1 MERPDAAEAFLT
13 RSKPRLLAAAL
24 MLFPALAAGQTLP
37 PPAHRELAR
46 AILEELVEINTTRD
60 SGATRAAEALV
71 RRLKAGGFSAEDIQ
85 LVGPKPRKQN
95 LVVRLRGREKAKP
108 ILFLAHL
115 DVVEARRED
124 WSVDPFQLTER
135 DGYFYGRGTMDI
147 KGEAAGLVA
156 NLLRLRAEGFV
167 PGRDIIVAL
176 TDDEEGG
183 DDNGVQ
189 WLLQHRPELVQAGY
203 VINTDAGGGQIDGG
217 RRRRMPVQT
226 SEKIYATYRLEVTS
240 AGGHSSLP
248 TPDNAIYTLSEGLT
262 RLAHFNFPVQLNPS
276 TRAFFARLAQQETGK
291 LASDLKAVSGP
302 KPDLRAAARL
312 SRIPHYNSS
321 MRTTCVATML
331 EAGHAENALPQRARA
346 TMQCRLLPGE
356 SPERIRE
363 TLARVVADSTI
374 RVTLP
379 EEPGPSP
386 ASPPSPEVMAAVE
399 RVTGAMWP
407 GVIVLP
413 VMDPWTTDGRYFRA
427 AGTPVYGVSGV
438 FYDVS
443 DVRAHGKD
451 ERILVRS
458 FYEGVEFSYR
468 LLKDLGTVSN

>member
-1 MERPDAAEAFLT
+1 MLSR
-13 RSKPRLLAAAL
+13 PRLLVAAL
-24 MLFPALAAGQTLP
+24 MLLPAVGTGQALP

-46 AILEELVEINTTRD
+46 AIFQELIQINTTRD
-60 SGATRAAEALV
+60 SGATRAAAALAQ
-71 RRLKAGGFSAEDIQ
+71 RLKAGGFSAEAVQ

-95 LVVRLRGREKAKP
+95 LVVRLRGRAKAQP

-147 KGEAAGLVA
+147 KGEAAGLIT

-167 PGRDIIVAL
+167 PDRDIIVAL

-189 WLLQHRPELVQAGY
+189 WLLQHRPELVQAAY

-226 SEKIYATYRLEVTS
+226 SEKVYATFRLEVTS

-248 TPDNAIYTLSEGLT
+248 TPDNAIYTLSEGLN

-291 LASDLKAVSGP
+291 LASDLKAVSGT
-302 KPDLRAAARL
+302 KPDLGAAARL

-331 EAGHAENALPQRARA
+331 DAGHAENALPQRARA
-346 TMQCRLLPGE
+346 TIQCRLLPAE
-356 SPERIRE
+356 SPERIRQALE
-363 TLARVVADSTI
+363 RVVADSAI
-374 RVTLP
+374 KVTLP
-379 EEPGPSP
+379 EQPDSSP
-386 ASPPSPEVMAAVE
+386 PSPPSPEVLSAVE
-399 RVTGAMWP
+399 RVTTGMWP
-407 GVIVLP
+407 GVIALP

-427 AGTPVYGVSGV
+427 AGTPVYGVSGI
-438 FYDVS
+438 FYDIS

-458 FYEGVEFSYR
+458 FYEGVEFNYR
-468 LLKDLGTVSN
+468 LMKALGTVSP